1 MGGQSNILFG
11 SIGGS
16 GSAAVKGARNGLS
29 LDSASNV
36 VLGQDI
42 GAAGNP
48 AILLSDREVPMA
60 GFYLNL
66 FDGNLVISDAEQ
78 APSGAG
84 LLQIIRNNIG
94 SGVGVDDL
102 ALINTTP
109 ATAVQNQNSPT
120 LLLQGNGWDQT
131 ALASKAAQW
140 TVVNSPQDGSGT
152 VNSNLSFNFSVNGG
166 AQQTFLQLNTFGQIV
181 GGVFTGDAFI
191 TTFGVRFDATGVL
204 FNLAND
210 ANGTG
215 VGTLYLWD
223 TSTGIIPTAFAASN
237 MDDGTNREY
246 YLLGWNEETDML
258 TLNVH
263 AAGTGVIRPVAFLP
277 NIMFGTPAAP
287 TAKIHIA
294 ASSGA
299 AGSGPLKLTAGA
311 LLGTP
316 EPGSIEYDGTHFY
329 ATTASG
335 VRQTITIV

>member
-1 MGGQSNILFG
+1 MGGQTNILFG
-11 SIGGS
+11 SIGNG
-16 GSAAVKGARNGLS
+16 GGAALKGARNGVS
-29 LDSASNV
+29 VDTGGYV
-36 VLGQDI
+36 VLGEDI
-42 GAAGNP
+42 GEAGSPAA
-48 AILLSDREVPMA
+48 LLSDREVPMA

-66 FDGNLVISDAEQ
+66 FDGNVVISDAGQ

-94 SGVGVDDL
+94 SGVDIADL

-109 ATAVQNQNSPT
+109 ATDVQNQNSPT

-131 ALASKAAQW
+131 ALTSKAAQW
-140 TVVNSPQDGSGT
+140 EIVNNPQDGSGT
-152 VNSNLSFNFSVNGG
+152 VNSNLSFNFSVDGG
-166 AQQTFLQLNTFGQIV
+166 GQQTFLQLNTFGQIV

-191 TTFGVRFDATGVL
+191 TTFGIRFDATGVL

-215 VGTLYLWD
+215 LGTLYLWD
-223 TSTGIIPTAFAASN
+223 TSTGIIPTAFAAAN

-246 YLLGWNEETDML
+246 YLLGWNEVTDTL

-263 AAGTGVIRPVAFLP
+263 ATGTGIVRPVAFLP
-277 NIMFGTPAAP
+277 NIMFGGSVAP

-299 AGSGPLKLTAGA
+299 SGSGPLKLTAGT
-311 LLGTP
+311 LLGAP

-329 ATTASG
+329 ATTSTG
-335 VRQTITIV
+335 VRQIITIV